1 MRISKRGGGKI
12 VGPHAW
18 ELLYVLVSCEFWVFF
33 QQNALWGVKSL
44 EVEVTRSVS
53 QKSVATLVPEAL
65 CEAKKRETTSVAN
78 PTSTLDYVQNLNL
91 ACDWPFLK
99 ICQPVWE
106 INITVS

>member
-1 MRISKRGGGKI
+1 MFSF
-12 VGPHAW
+12 
-18 ELLYVLVSCEFWVFF
+18 LVSF
-33 QQNALWGVKSL
+33 LSTRRSL
-44 EVEVTRSVS
+44 GC
-53 QKSVATLVPEAL
+53 QVAGSGSHTQLESKVCCYPGSRGSL
-65 CEAKKRETTSVAN
+65 RGKKKRETTSVTN